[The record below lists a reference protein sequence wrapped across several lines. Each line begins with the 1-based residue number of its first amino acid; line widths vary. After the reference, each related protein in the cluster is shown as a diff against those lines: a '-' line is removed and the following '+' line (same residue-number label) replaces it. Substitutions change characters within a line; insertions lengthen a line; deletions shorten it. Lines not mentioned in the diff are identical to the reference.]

1 MPTLYAVYG
10 VFTLLVDLHDLLSE
24 HVITAAP
31 VLTMSETR
39 FLSGSVANMWLQ
51 NFHVFGSVV
60 SFAAERLLESGGSG
74 RVSRG
79 EWWKVEYLFLT
90 VDD

>member
-1 MPTLYAVYG
+1 MTPLMN
-10 VFTLLVDLHDLLSE
+10 LHDLLLTD

-39 FLSGSVANMWLQ
+39 FLADSVVNVWLKM
-51 NFHVFGSVV
+51 FDVSGSVV
-60 SFAAERLLESGGSG
+60 SFAAEHLLESCGSG

-79 EWWKVEYLFLT
+79 EWWKV
-90 VDD
+90 